1 LRKPDGTTSYNAND
15 SYNGVKAVGYQSQHH
30 VLSGVTNTGFGI
42 MKYVD
47 PSANNMIWLCESRTD
62 YMIFRYG
69 EILLN
74 MAEAAYELGKDGEA
88 LEFVNQIRKR
98 AGINKLTSI
107 DLDKIKHE
115 RKVELAFEN
124 HRYWD
129 LRRWRDAEEALTQWY
144 TGVRYVLDY
153 ETRKYWI
160 EFLDHVDGANQ
171 PQFPESNYY
180 FPITQARIGA
190 NSNLVENPRY

>member
-1 LRKPDGTTSYNAND
+1 
-15 SYNGVKAVGYQSQHH
+15 
-30 VLSGVTNTGFGI
+30 
-42 MKYVD
+42 
-47 PSANNMIWLCESRTD
+47 
-62 YMIFRYG
+62 
-69 EILLN
+69 

-180 FPITQARIGA
+180 SRLLRQESEPILIWWKIRDI
-190 NSNLVENPRY
+190 NV

>member
-1 LRKPDGTTSYNAND
+1 
-15 SYNGVKAVGYQSQHH
+15 
-30 VLSGVTNTGFGI
+30 

-115 RKVELAFEN
+115 RKVELALKTT
-124 HRYWD
+124 D
-129 LRRWRDAEEALTQWY
+129 I
-144 TGVRYVLDY
+144 G
-153 ETRKYWI
+153 I
-160 EFLDHVDGANQ
+160 CVDGVMLKKLLHNGIQ
-171 PQFPESNYY
+171 VCVMSWIMKHVNIGSN
-180 FPITQARIGA
+180 F
-190 NSNLVENPRY
+190 